1 MDLRELKQDLSR
13 AFIGQGGVHGVGLNL
28 AKQAIRVYV
37 DLQPHPDQMMVL
49 EKLKTAAA
57 PFPVIV
63 VSEEAPQAQ

>member
-1 MDLRELKQDLSR
+1 MDLRELKRDLSR
-13 AFIGQGGVHGVGLNL
+13 VFVGQGGVHGLGLNL

-37 DLQPHPDQMMVL
+37 DVQPHPDQQEVL
-49 EKLKTAAA
+49 DNLKRAAA